1 MVNYRKCTK
10 DGKRGDGMDNS
21 QYREAEQPALSPD
34 ETVTSQFAAVSADQ
48 LVPAP
53 RAPHG
58 KKTAAARGRPIA
70 KNPAINVLLSF
81 LVPGLGSILAGN
93 VRVGVV
99 ILITYIVGWI
109 LTFALIGFPIL
120 LGAWI
125 WGMVNAHSSAVGWNR
140 RHGYLA

>member
-58 KKTAAARGRPIA
+58 KKTAAARPRPIA
-70 KNPAINVLLSF
+70 KN
-81 LVPGLGSILAGN
+81 LAGN

-99 ILITYIVGWI
+99 ILITYIAGWI

-125 WGMVNAHSSAVGWNR
+125 WGMVNAHSSAVGWN
-140 RHGYLA
+140 

>member
-1 MVNYRKCTK
+1 MVTYRKCTK

-34 ETVTSQFAAVSADQ
+34 ETVTSQIAAVSADQ

-58 KKTAAARGRPIA
+58 KKTAAARPRPIA

-81 LVPGLGSILAGN
+81 L
-93 VRVGVV
+93 
-99 ILITYIVGWI
+99 
-109 LTFALIGFPIL
+109 FPW
-120 LGAWI
+120 LGALLA
-125 WGMVNAHSSAVGWNR
+125 VNAFPG
-140 RHGYLA
+140 GGTLI